1 MKQGRRPG
9 KPETRAA
16 ILAAARRHFAER
28 GYDGTTMRGVAA
40 EAGVDVAL
48 GHYYFGSKRELFA
61 AALELPVNPA
71 AAVAGVLAEGTDALA
86 ERLLR
91 LLLHVWDDPQTGA
104 PLQALLRSVESQQE
118 LLRGFVEREI
128 VARLAAV
135 IEGPDAEL
143 RAAAAATQLVGLLFA
158 RYLVRVEPVASA
170 GHDELVALIAP
181 SLQRYLDPG

>member
-1 MKQGRRPG
+1 MKKGRRPG
-9 KPETRAA
+9 KPQTREA
-16 ILAAARRHFAER
+16 ILAAARRSFAER

-71 AAVAGVLAEGTDALA
+71 DAIAGLLAQGTDDLA

-91 LLLHVWDDPQTGA
+91 LLLQVWDDPQTGG
-104 PLQALLRSVESQQE
+104 PLRAMLRSVDSQQE

-128 VARLAAV
+128 VARLATA
-135 IEGPDAEL
+135 IDGPGAEL
-143 RAAAAATQLVGLLFA
+143 RATAAATQIIGLVLA
-158 RYLVRVEPVASA
+158 RYVVEVQPIASA
-170 GHDELVALIAP
+170 GHEEIVALIAP
-181 SLQRYLDPG
+181 SLQRYFDPA